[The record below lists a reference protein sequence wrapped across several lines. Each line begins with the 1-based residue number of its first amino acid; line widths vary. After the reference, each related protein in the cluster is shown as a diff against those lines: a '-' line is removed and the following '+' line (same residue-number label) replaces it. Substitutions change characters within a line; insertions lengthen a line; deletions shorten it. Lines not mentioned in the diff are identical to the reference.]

1 MKKTPEGAER
11 GADPVARALTAISVL
26 LTIGTAATDVA
37 CFTRLGGVFA
47 SVMTSNLVFL
57 GLSAA
62 RHSGALAGRAS
73 VSVAAYVLGVAAA
86 SRLSRTGQ
94 RAAAPD
100 DAGGSARPGHPGG
113 TARPAGS
120 GGQPWSAWIAA
131 TLLMESVLL
140 AVFTAGWEIT
150 GAKPEGGA
158 QLLLL
163 AAAAAAMGMQS
174 GVVAVLGIAGVSTT
188 YLTGTLTTL
197 IDALASPQPRPG
209 ANARRAAALCAL
221 VGGAAL
227 GGLLLA
233 TVQAAVPAVLLVTL
247 AGAMIAGTRWLRP
260 ARADGQPENRRA
272 PVAENGPASS

>member
-1 MKKTPEGAER
+1 
-11 GADPVARALTAISVL
+11 
-26 LTIGTAATDVA
+26 
-37 CFTRLGGVFA
+37 
-47 SVMTSNLVFL
+47 MT
-57 GLSAA
+57 
-62 RHSGALAGRAS
+62 
-73 VSVAAYVLGVAAA
+73 
-86 SRLSRTGQ
+86 
-94 RAAAPD
+94 RAALPAQRRCPASTAP
-100 DAGGSARPGHPGG
+100 GGSAAP
-113 TARPAGS
+113 AAPAGS

-163 AAAAAAMGMQS
+163 AAAAAAMGIQS

-209 ANARRAAALCAL
+209 VNARRAAALCAL

-233 TVQAAVPAVLLVTL
+233 TVQAAVPAVPLVTL

-272 PVAENGPASS
+272 PVAENGPAPS